1 MKSNLWVR
9 VGCLTAF
16 FLAIFL
22 PRALVLFPVILC
34 LSLVRLAAL
43 KKILWPKLDIVL
55 AVLLTAGLGLM
66 SLSALWSIDP
76 AMTLDRTVSTA
87 GILLTG
93 YGMIM
98 FCAQRLCMDAKFLS
112 ILTPVIGSGMIA
124 VGLFFFIE
132 FVTYMPVSHALID
145 PSMPRYAYNRSM
157 VVFVLWFFPVLFLLQ
172 HITIASRKRALMG
185 FALLTVVFL
194 AVFSSQ
200 SQTAQVMLLVGLGV
214 YTILMVVQSDALR
227 RKLIL
232 LGGGFC
238 TLIILLMPF
247 VFVSLKTDVAPSAPA
262 SPFVQSANMGERLEI
277 WQFAAQKIT
286 EQPFLGYGVEAMRIL
301 KSDTVFSVNKTHTM
315 LHPHNG
321 FLQLWLEMGILG
333 AVLGIAGLWLVIL
346 RILKDPALYPV
357 STACLAA
364 VLCLIGTGYGLWQGW
379 LIALFMCLCAVLSTF
394 RGIPKPVQV

>member
-9 VGCLTAF
+9 VGCLTVF

-34 LSLVRLAAL
+34 LSLVGLAAL

-55 AVLLTAGLGLM
+55 AVLMTAGLGLM

-145 PSMPRYAYNRSM
+145 PSMPSYAYNRSM